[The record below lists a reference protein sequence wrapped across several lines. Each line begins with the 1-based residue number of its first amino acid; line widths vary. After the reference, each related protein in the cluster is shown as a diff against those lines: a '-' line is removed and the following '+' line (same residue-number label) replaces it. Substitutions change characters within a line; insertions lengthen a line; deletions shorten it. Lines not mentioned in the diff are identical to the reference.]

1 MPGEMKWHRH
11 KIKYLDTTMP
21 VFPLGNVGVAGR
33 YDYPSK
39 VFPSGNIG
47 VVGRKSLL
55 FRKFVQCY
63 VLN

>member
-33 YDYPSK
+33 YDCPSK

-47 VVGRKSLL
+47 VVGHYLCSSESLCNAM
-55 FRKFVQCY
+55 F
-63 VLN
+63 